1 MRVPIFIV
9 AAIILIV
16 FAIIG
21 SAAANGLCFGV
32 QAIIW
37 FEASFLAFLAHLVF
51 GGWGYSNGAWGRNQQ
66 GPPVV

>member
-1 MRVPIFIV
+1 MRVPI
-9 AAIILIV
+9 
-16 FAIIG
+16 
-21 SAAANGLCFGV
+21 FGV

-66 GPPVV
+66 GPPVA